1 MDKET
6 YESLYRSLRYP
17 EDIEKVASETGA
29 DRELLLVIHTQRAS
43 RNVTKQFYRV
53 KAQAARLVAE
63 WERGE
68 SFTRLSRRYDFS
80 PILTSM
86 FVLGEKGI
94 GRKEFWRVVRGEQA
108 VSKRVQKEME
118 EARKHDLIYSP
129 EGAEIQRIRGKWGE
143 DLLSNWLD
151 AQGVKY
157 EMEKDLRS
165 KFSKTPDCLFGHPL
179 KFNGTHISWIES
191 KANFGDPV
199 EFRRNVKKQLM
210 PYTEMFG
217 EGIVVYWFGH
227 LQGLVPPEGI
237 YVATKEFFESAQVKQ
252 GVLHG
257 DMSLLVAGEGKGNL
271 DDRGP
276 RHPKKTHAERVDKEA
291 RPPEPQRR
299 HAHQQEQRYLPTSHR
314 SNRMGQVMGR

>member
-6 YESLYRSLRYP
+6 YDNLYRSLRYP
-17 EDIEKVASETGA
+17 EDIDTVARETGL

-53 KAQAARLVAE
+53 KAQVARLVSE

-68 SFTRLSRRYDFS
+68 SFTRLSRKYDFS
-80 PILTSM
+80 PILSAM

-94 GRKEFWRVVRGEQA
+94 GKKEFWRVVRGEQN

-118 EARKHDLIYSP
+118 EACKHDLIYSP

-143 DLLSNWLD
+143 DLLSTWLD

-157 EMEKDLRS
+157 EMEKDLRA
-165 KFSKTPDCLFGHPL
+165 KFSKTPDVLFGAPV

-199 EFRRNVKKQLM
+199 EFRRNVKKQLL

-217 EGIVVYWFGH
+217 DGIVVYWFGH
-227 LQGLVPPEGI
+227 MKGIAPPEGI
-237 YVATKEFFESAQVKQ
+237 YVASKEFFESAEVKH

-257 DMSLLVAGEGKGNL
+257 NLDLLVAGQGEGGL
-271 DDRGP
+271 
-276 RHPKKTHAERVDKEA
+276 DKERGA
-291 RPPEPQRR
+291 RHHKKSHVEKETEVPQV
-299 HAHQQEQRYLPTSHR
+299 HKKPVPQHEQRYLRSSHR
-314 SNRMGQVMGR
+314 SNRLGQVMGRK